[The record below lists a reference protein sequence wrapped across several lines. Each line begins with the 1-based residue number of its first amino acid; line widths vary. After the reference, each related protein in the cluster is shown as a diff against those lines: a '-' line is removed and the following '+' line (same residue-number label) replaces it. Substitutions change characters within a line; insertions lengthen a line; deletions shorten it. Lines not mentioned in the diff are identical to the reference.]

1 MAFPAFLYYEERR
14 KKSRKS
20 VDTRGRC
27 LLQNNCGGE
36 RHGVRRR
43 SPNSL
48 NREAVRMTRYE
59 RLVLCIMLA
68 ELIVN
73 VLALLNKLL

>member
-1 MAFPAFLYYEERR
+1 MPRLRIVGTRR
-14 KKSRKS
+14 H
-20 VDTRGRC
+20 C
-27 LLQNNCGGE
+27 LLQNNRGGE
-36 RHGVRRR
+36 RHGERRLP
-43 SPNSL
+43 PNSL
-48 NREAVRMTRYE
+48 SREAVRMTRYE

>member
-1 MAFPAFLYYEERR
+1 MAGNVTAKGGGLPILYW
-14 KKSRKS
+14 
-20 VDTRGRC
+20 
-27 LLQNNCGGE
+27 
-36 RHGVRRR
+36 
-43 SPNSL
+43 
-48 NREAVRMTRYE
+48 EAVRMTKYE